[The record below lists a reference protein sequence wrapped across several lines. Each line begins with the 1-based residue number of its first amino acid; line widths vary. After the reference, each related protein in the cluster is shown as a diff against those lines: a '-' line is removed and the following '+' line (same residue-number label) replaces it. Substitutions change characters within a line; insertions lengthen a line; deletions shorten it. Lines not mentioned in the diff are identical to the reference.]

1 MNAAVFHSGRR
12 AMIAMP
18 AVFNKLPASM
28 AQLSS
33 VFRFDQVINGPT
45 LTGITG
51 QWSRQVVS
59 VAQGGRL
66 STSLS
71 GGAMW
76 DALVS
81 GLWNIKRT
89 VQPSLIKRKRKHG
102 FLARVA
108 DKDGRRILDNRRRKG
123 RKNLCA

>member
-1 MNAAVFHSGRR
+1 
-12 AMIAMP
+12 
-18 AVFNKLPASM
+18 
-28 AQLSS
+28 
-33 VFRFDQVINGPT
+33 

-59 VAQGGRL
+59 ASQGGRL
-66 STSLS
+66 STS
-71 GGAMW
+71 GGLW

-89 VQPSLIKRKRKHG
+89 FQPSLIKRKRKHG